1 MMSSSR
7 PVTDPKR
14 AVFEELIAR
23 PLSAYAI
30 LGLYRIARL
39 KEASLVLRRFK
50 DLRSATGRAVV
61 LYLSPRAGTPLEAHS
76 IFRDV
81 KTRHPRLPS
90 VLVAAALAG
99 CFTYFVTSPP

>member
-50 DLRSATGRAVV
+50 DFGNATGRAGEGA
-61 LYLSPRAGTPLEAHS
+61 YLCTLLTDASP
-76 IFRDV
+76 
-81 KTRHPRLPS
+81 
-90 VLVAAALAG
+90 
-99 CFTYFVTSPP
+99 